1 MAVPELK
8 QRGLRLEVKKPTV
21 SWISVLVDLVGTGAG
36 GMVSSCEGKPA
47 CIVVVINRSGKHH
60 VLADLASID
69 EAEGVMSK
77 VELELSSTFF
87 DTWCSRYDVPS
98 GFADVR

>member
-1 MAVPELK
+1 MASTELE

-21 SWISVLVDLVGTGAG
+21 SWISVLLDLVGAGAG
-36 GMVSSCEGKPA
+36 GTVSSYEGKPA
-47 CIVVVINRSGKHH
+47 RIVVVNRSGKHH
-60 VLADLASID
+60 ALVELASMD
-69 EAEGVMSK
+69 EADRAMSK
-77 VELELSSTFF
+77 VERDPQLLSF

>member
-1 MAVPELK
+1 VALPELE

-21 SWISVLVDLVGTGAG
+21 SWVSVLVDLIGAGAG
-36 GMVSSCEGKPA
+36 GMVSSYEGKPA
-47 CIVVVINRSGKHH
+47 RIAVVNRSGKHH
-60 VLADLASID
+60 VLVERASMD
-69 EAEGVMSK
+69 EADGAMSK
-77 VELELSSTFF
+77 VERDLQLLSF